1 MIYFILFFFGGGFA
15 TQTPSLR
22 SKLTGNMDRD
32 TAEIVYRLQE
42 LNKTFL
48 KSGNFSGHL
57 QEVMGVRGNRVSN
70 VVLKGANEL
79 P

>member
-1 MIYFILFFFGGGFA
+1 
-15 TQTPSLR
+15 
-22 SKLTGNMDRD
+22 MDRD

-57 QEVMGVRGNRVSN
+57 QEVMGVRGNQVSN